1 MEVLEKSAV
10 KLDLLEKLRINET
23 IMAQLARQVLSDKR
37 D

>member
-23 IMAQLARQVLSDKR
+23 NYGSTSATSS
-37 D
+37 